1 MNLRPRNKIN
11 AGFSMSSMT
20 DLVFLLLIF
29 FIIVSTMVSPYALP
43 VDLPESS
50 NRTKDKQT
58 TSLRI
63 NADLIHSID
72 NRVVDPNNIETE
84 LANAL
89 ADKSEESI
97 LLSVDQSVPTGVM
110 VKVLDIAK
118 RNNWKIVLKTKPT
131 TDQ

>member
-1 MNLRPRNKIN
+1 MNLRSRNKVN
-11 AGFSMSSMT
+11 AAFSMSSMT

-29 FIIVSTMVSPYALP
+29 FIIVSTLVSPYALP

-63 NADLIHSID
+63 GADLIHSID
-72 NRVVDPNNIETE
+72 NKVVSPENLEQE
-84 LANAL
+84 LAQVL
-89 ADKSEESI
+89 ANKSDESI

-118 RNNWKIVLKTKPT
+118 RNQWKIVLKTKPAAN
-131 TDQ
+131 

>member
-1 MNLRPRNKIN
+1 MNLRSRNKVN
-11 AGFSMSSMT
+11 AAFSMSSMT

-29 FIIVSTMVSPYALP
+29 FIIVSTLVSPYALP

-63 NADLIHSID
+63 GADLIHSID
-72 NRVVDPNNIETE
+72 NKVVDPQNLETE
-84 LANAL
+84 LAQVL
-89 ADKSEESI
+89 ANKSDESI
-97 LLSVDQSVPTGVM
+97 LLSVDQTVPTGVM

-118 RNNWKIVLKTKPT
+118 RNQWKIVLKTKPT
-131 TDQ
+131 AN